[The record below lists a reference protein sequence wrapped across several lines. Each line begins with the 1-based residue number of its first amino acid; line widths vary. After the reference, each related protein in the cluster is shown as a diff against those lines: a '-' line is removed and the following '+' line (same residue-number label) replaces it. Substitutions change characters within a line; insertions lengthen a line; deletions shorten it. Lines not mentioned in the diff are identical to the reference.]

1 MISDSAQQVNYYQ
14 ILGANPMDQ
23 LDRIEDLFR
32 QLAYDAEQSGD
43 HSKVPL
49 AVEAFKVLRDPAKRQ
64 QYDQHLANQLHL
76 TAAQQNQQV
85 QPGQPHDTAQPPAA
99 AQAQLANPAA
109 AAQYQPMPSQPMPS
123 QPMPHAP
130 EQAQAQFQA
139 ASAEAMSPEQ
149 PAASIPN
156 VQPEAAPA
164 QTVAPVAVEQ
174 AAPVVAPVSQT
185 QPTAEPPEFCA
196 KTAQKRRREIL
207 AMFYKRRRDNA
218 KSPGIAIG
226 GIESKVDYTYEVLE
240 FHLWYMQQ
248 REWLFRLESGMFT
261 ITYAGVEEHEKNLIE
276 GLI

>member
-1 MISDSAQQVNYYQ
+1 MNYYEV
-14 ILGANPMDQ
+14 LGANPMDQ

-64 QYDQHLANQLHL
+64 QYDQYLANQLHL

-85 QPGQPHDTAQPPAA
+85 QSSQPQPTPPA
-99 AQAQLANPAA
+99 
-109 AAQYQPMPSQPMPS
+109 S
-123 QPMPHAP
+123 
-130 EQAQAQFQA
+130 EQAQAAQFQA
-139 ASAEAMSPEQ
+139 RPPEQ

-156 VQPEAAPA
+156 VQPEPVPVQAA
-164 QTVAPVAVEQ
+164 APVAAEQ

-185 QPTAEPPEFCA
+185 APAAGEPEFCA

-226 GIESKVDYTYEVLE
+226 GIESKVEYTYEVLE

>member
-1 MISDSAQQVNYYQ
+1 
-14 ILGANPMDQ
+14 
-23 LDRIEDLFR
+23 
-32 QLAYDAEQSGD
+32 
-43 HSKVPL
+43 
-49 AVEAFKVLRDPAKRQ
+49 
-64 QYDQHLANQLHL
+64 
-76 TAAQQNQQV
+76 
-85 QPGQPHDTAQPPAA
+85 
-99 AQAQLANPAA
+99 
-109 AAQYQPMPSQPMPS
+109 
-123 QPMPHAP
+123 MPHAP

>member
-14 ILGANPMDQ
+14 VLGANPMDQ

-109 AAQYQPMPSQPMPS
+109 AAQYQPTPS

-130 EQAQAQFQA
+130 EQAQAQFQT

>member
-1 MISDSAQQVNYYQ
+1 MTSDSTQQMNYYEV
-14 ILGANPMDQ
+14 LGANPMDQ

-85 QPGQPHDTAQPPAA
+85 QSPQPQPTPPA
-99 AQAQLANPAA
+99 
-109 AAQYQPMPSQPMPS
+109 S
-123 QPMPHAP
+123 
-130 EQAQAQFQA
+130 EQAQAAQFQA
-139 ASAEAMSPEQ
+139 TPPEQ

-156 VQPEAAPA
+156 VQPESAPA
-164 QTVAPVAVEQ
+164 QTVAPVA
-174 AAPVVAPVSQT
+174 AAQVAPASQ
-185 QPTAEPPEFCA
+185 PAPAAGEPEFCA
-196 KTAQKRRREIL
+196 KTAQRRRREIL
-207 AMFYKRRRDNA
+207 AMFYKRRRDDA
-218 KSPGIAIG
+218 KNPGIAIG

-248 REWLFRLESGMFT
+248 KEWLLRLESGMFT